1 MWERLNRMRRGFG
14 AGVVLGILV
23 TSLVTGGLG
32 RNVVAQPN
40 FPASNSLSDNPELSH
55 LYDEDQADRKPG
67 EGKPIDWTVVGPRDH
82 VRESRVKDLYKS
94 GALRTGKDYHR
105 AAMVLQHA
113 RQPDDYLLA
122 HEFCVAALAKGERE
136 ARWLAAATEDRFLMN
151 IGRPQRFGTQYRSS
165 GNEPVRLYEVSPEV
179 TDSLR
184 AELGVPPLA
193 EARKRE
199 TSMNELVRGKK
210 AAPKP

>member
-1 MWERLNRMRRGFG
+1 M
-14 AGVVLGILV
+14 VI
-23 TSLVTGGLG
+23 
-32 RNVVAQPN
+32 AQPN
-40 FPASNSLSDNPELSH
+40 VAAPPAPSDNPELSR

-67 EGKPIDWTVVGPRDH
+67 EGKPIDWSVVGPRDRH
-82 VRESRVKDLYKS
+82 RESRVKALYES
-94 GALRTGKDYHR
+94 GALRTGKDYYR

-113 RQPDDYLLA
+113 HQPEDFLLA
-122 HEFCVAALAKGERE
+122 DEFCVAALAKGERE

-165 GNEPVRLYEVSPEV
+165 DGGPVRLYEVSPGV

-184 AELGVPPLA
+184 GEFGVPTLA

-199 TSMNELVRGKK
+199 PMMNELIRGKK
-210 AAPKP
+210 PSPKP

>member
-1 MWERLNRMRRGFG
+1 M
-14 AGVVLGILV
+14 VI
-23 TSLVTGGLG
+23 
-32 RNVVAQPN
+32 AQPN
-40 FPASNSLSDNPELSH
+40 VSVPPSTGDNPELRQ
-55 LYDEDQADRKPG
+55 LYDDDQADRKPG
-67 EGKPIDWTVVGPRDH
+67 EGKPIDWSVVGPRDH
-82 VRESRVKDLYKS
+82 HRESRVKVLYES

-113 RQPDDYLLA
+113 HQPDDYLLA

-165 GNEPVRLYEVSPEV
+165 GDAAVRLYEVSPGV

-184 AELGVPPLA
+184 SEFGVPALA

-199 TSMNELVRGKK
+199 TMVDELIRGKK
-210 AAPKP
+210 RSQKP

>member
-1 MWERLNRMRRGFG
+1 MWERLIRKRREFG
-14 AGVVLGILV
+14 AGVVFGVLV
-23 TSLVTGGLG
+23 TSLATGGFG
-32 RNVVAQPN
+32 RKVVAQPN
-40 FPASNSLSDNPELSH
+40 VPASASSSDNPELSR

-67 EGKPIDWTVVGPRDH
+67 EGKAIDWSVVGPRDQR
-82 VRESRVKDLYKS
+82 RESRVTDLYKA
-94 GALRTGKDYHR
+94 GALHTGKDYHR

-113 RQPDDYLLA
+113 HRPDDYLLA
-122 HEFCVAALAKGERE
+122 HEFCVAALAKDERE

-165 GNEPVRLYEVSPEV
+165 GNEPVRLYEVSPGV

-184 AELGVPPLA
+184 AEFGVPSLA

-199 TSMNELVRGKK
+199 TMMNELMRGKK